1 MTAVIRTGGKQY
13 SVNKDDI
20 IIVEK
25 LPEEQGKTITFSDV
39 LMITEGEKTLVG
51 TPYIENASVTA
62 QVIEQ
67 SRSKK
72 IIVFKKKRRQNYRRT
87 MGHRQ
92 LQTKLKIIDIATS
105 SSKKVVKKVVTEEEK
120 KVVKK
125 VTKKVEADSVKKPV
139 KKATAPKKAT
149 TKKAVSYTH
158 LRAHET

>member
-51 TPYIENASVTA
+51 TPYVENASVTA

-139 KKATAPKKAT
+139 KKAAAPKKTT
-149 TKKAVSYTH
+149 TKKVSASTKDVKKK
-158 LRAHET
+158 

>member
-39 LMITEGEKTLVG
+39 LMITEREKTLVA
-51 TPYIENASVTA
+51 TPYVENASVTA

-139 KKATAPKKAT
+139 KKAAAPKKAT
-149 TKKAVSYTH
+149 TKKVSASTKDVKKK
-158 LRAHET
+158 

>member
-1 MTAVIRTGGKQY
+1 MTAVNRTGGKQY

-25 LPEEQGKTITFSDV
+25 LREEQGKTITFSDV

-51 TPYIENASVTA
+51 TPYVENASVTA

-139 KKATAPKKAT
+139 KKAAAPKKAT
-149 TKKAVSYTH
+149 TKKVSASTKDVKKK
-158 LRAHET
+158 

>member
-120 KVVKK
+120 KVVQK
-125 VTKKVEADSVKKPV
+125 VTKKLEADSVKKPV
-139 KKATAPKKAT
+139 KKAAAPKKAT
-149 TKKAVSYTH
+149 TKKVSASTKDVKKK
-158 LRAHET
+158 

>member
-1 MTAVIRTGGKQY
+1 MTAVIKTGGKQY

-20 IIVEK
+20 IVVEK
-25 LPEEQGKTITFSDV
+25 LPEEQGKTITFSEV

-62 QVIEQ
+62 EVIEQ

-92 LQTKLKIIDIATS
+92 LQTKLKIIDIATT
-105 SSKKVVKKVVTEEEK
+105 SSKKVVKKVATEE
-120 KVVKK
+120 KVVKE
-125 VTKKVEADSVKKPV
+125 VTKKVETNPAKKLV
-139 KKATAPKKAT
+139 KKAVAPKKAT
-149 TKKAVSYTH
+149 AKKVS
-158 LRAHET
+158 ASNKDDKKKK

>member
-62 QVIEQ
+62 QIIEQ

-139 KKATAPKKAT
+139 KKAAAPKKAT
-149 TKKAVSYTH
+149 TKKVSASTKDVKKK
-158 LRAHET
+158 

>member
-1 MTAVIRTGGKQY
+1 MTAVNRTGGKQY

-20 IIVEK
+20 IIVDK

-51 TPYIENASVTA
+51 TPYVENASVTA

-139 KKATAPKKAT
+139 KKAAAPKKAT
-149 TKKAVSYTH
+149 TKKVSASTKDVKKK
-158 LRAHET
+158 

>member
-51 TPYIENASVTA
+51 TPYVENASVTA

-125 VTKKVEADSVKKPV
+125 VTKKLEADSVKKPV
-139 KKATAPKKAT
+139 KKAAAPKKAT
-149 TKKAVSYTH
+149 TKKVSASTKDVKKK
-158 LRAHET
+158 

>member
-51 TPYIENASVTA
+51 TPYVENASVTA

-105 SSKKVVKKVVTEEEK
+105 SSKKVVKKVVTEEELQK
-120 KVVKK
+120 
-125 VTKKVEADSVKKPV
+125 
-139 KKATAPKKAT
+139 
-149 TKKAVSYTH
+149 
-158 LRAHET
+158 R

>member
-120 KVVKK
+120 KVVQK

-139 KKATAPKKAT
+139 KKAESIIQEDYFKLI
-149 TKKAVSYTH
+149 TKVIPTH
-158 LRAHET
+158 

>member
-51 TPYIENASVTA
+51 TPYVENASVTA

-120 KVVKK
+120 KVGKK

-139 KKATAPKKAT
+139 KKAAAPKKAT
-149 TKKAVSYTH
+149 TKKVSASTKDVKKK
-158 LRAHET
+158 

>member
-51 TPYIENASVTA
+51 TPYVENASVTA

-139 KKATAPKKAT
+139 KKASAPKKAT
-149 TKKAVSYTH
+149 TKKVSASTKDVKKK
-158 LRAHET
+158 

>member
-62 QVIEQ
+62 QIIEQ

-139 KKATAPKKAT
+139 KKAAAPKKAT
-149 TKKAVSYTH
+149 TKKVSAST
-158 LRAHET
+158 RDVKKK

>member
-149 TKKAVSYTH
+149 TKKVSASTKDVKKK
-158 LRAHET
+158 

>member
-62 QVIEQ
+62 QIIEQ

-72 IIVFKKKRRQNYRRT
+72 IIFYRI
-87 MGHRQ
+87 
-92 LQTKLKIIDIATS
+92 LKAF
-105 SSKKVVKKVVTEEEK
+105 
-120 KVVKK
+120 
-125 VTKKVEADSVKKPV
+125 
-139 KKATAPKKAT
+139 
-149 TKKAVSYTH
+149 
-158 LRAHET
+158 

>member
-51 TPYIENASVTA
+51 TPYVENASVTA

-139 KKATAPKKAT
+139 KKAAAPKKAT
-149 TKKAVSYTH
+149 TKKVSASTKDIKKK
-158 LRAHET
+158 

>member
-51 TPYIENASVTA
+51 TPYVENASVTA
-62 QVIEQ
+62 EVIEQ

-139 KKATAPKKAT
+139 KKAAAPKKAT
-149 TKKAVSYTH
+149 TKKVSASTKDVKKK
-158 LRAHET
+158 

>member
-120 KVVKK
+120 KVVQK

-139 KKATAPKKAT
+139 KKAAAPKKAT
-149 TKKAVSYTH
+149 TKKVSASTKDVKKK
-158 LRAHET
+158 

>member
-1 MTAVIRTGGKQY
+1 MTAVIKTGGKQY

-20 IIVEK
+20 IVVEK
-25 LPEEQGKTITFSDV
+25 LPEEQGKTITFSEV

-62 QVIEQ
+62 EVVEQ

-92 LQTKLKIIDIATS
+92 LQTKLKIIDIATT
-105 SSKKVVKKVVTEEEK
+105 SSKKVVKKVATEE
-120 KVVKK
+120 KVVKE
-125 VTKKVEADSVKKPV
+125 VTKKVETNPAKKSLKKAITP
-139 KKATAPKKAT
+139 KKATAKKVSAS
-149 TKKAVSYTH
+149 TKDDKKKK
-158 LRAHET
+158 

>member
-62 QVIEQ
+62 EVIEQ

-105 SSKKVVKKVVTEEEK
+105 ISKKVVQKVVTEEEK

-139 KKATAPKKAT
+139 KKATAPKKVT
-149 TKKAVSYTH
+149 TKKVSSSTKDVKKK
-158 LRAHET
+158 

>member
-72 IIVFKKKRRQNYRRT
+72 IIVFKKKIRQNYRRT

-105 SSKKVVKKVVTEEEK
+105 SSKKVVKKVATEEEK

-139 KKATAPKKAT
+139 KKAAAPKKAT
-149 TKKAVSYTH
+149 TKKVSASTKDVKKK
-158 LRAHET
+158 

>member
-51 TPYIENASVTA
+51 TPYVENASVTA

-105 SSKKVVKKVVTEEEK
+105 SSKKVVKKV
-120 KVVKK
+120 
-125 VTKKVEADSVKKPV
+125 TKKVEADSVKKPV
-139 KKATAPKKAT
+139 KKAAAPKKAT
-149 TKKAVSYTH
+149 TKKVSASTKDVKKK
-158 LRAHET
+158 

>member
-139 KKATAPKKAT
+139 KKAAAPKKAT
-149 TKKAVSYTH
+149 TKKVSASTKDVKKK
-158 LRAHET
+158 

>member
-1 MTAVIRTGGKQY
+1 MTAVIRTGGKQS

-139 KKATAPKKAT
+139 KKAAAPKKAT
-149 TKKAVSYTH
+149 TKKVSASTKDVKKK
-158 LRAHET
+158 

>member
-1 MTAVIRTGGKQY
+1 MTAVIKTGGKQY

-25 LPEEQGKTITFSDV
+25 LSEEQGKTITFSDV
-39 LMITEGEKTLVG
+39 LMITEGDKTLVG
-51 TPYIENASVTA
+51 TPYVENASVTA
-62 QVIEQ
+62 EVIEQ

-105 SSKKVVKKVVTEEEK
+105 SSKKVVKKAVTEEEK

-125 VTKKVEADSVKKPV
+125 DTKKAEADSVKKPM
-139 KKATAPKKAT
+139 KKADAPKKAT
-149 TKKAVSYTH
+149 TKKVS
-158 LRAHET
+158 ASSKNVKKK

>member
-51 TPYIENASVTA
+51 TPYVENASVTA

-139 KKATAPKKAT
+139 KKAAAPKKAT
-149 TKKAVSYTH
+149 TKKVSASTKDVKKK
-158 LRAHET
+158 

>member
-25 LPEEQGKTITFSDV
+25 LPEEQGKIITFSDV

-149 TKKAVSYTH
+149 TKKVSASTKDVKKK
-158 LRAHET
+158 

>member
-1 MTAVIRTGGKQY
+1 
-13 SVNKDDI
+13 
-20 IIVEK
+20 
-25 LPEEQGKTITFSDV
+25 
-39 LMITEGEKTLVG
+39 MITEGEKTLVG

-105 SSKKVVKKVVTEEEK
+105 SSKKVVKKVATEEEK

-139 KKATAPKKAT
+139 KKAAAPKKQLPR
-149 TKKAVSYTH
+149 K
-158 LRAHET
+158 

>member
-51 TPYIENASVTA
+51 TPYVENASVTA

-139 KKATAPKKAT
+139 KKAAAPKKAT
-149 TKKAVSYTH
+149 TKKVSAST
-158 LRAHET
+158 RDVKKK

>member
-51 TPYIENASVTA
+51 TPYVENASVTA

-92 LQTKLKIIDIATS
+92 LQTKLKIIDITTS

-139 KKATAPKKAT
+139 KKAAAPKKAT
-149 TKKAVSYTH
+149 TKKVSAST
-158 LRAHET
+158 RDVKKK